1 MAEKFSSSCNKD
13 SGRQETGSGVNSG
26 MPKKTKRNIR
36 HLIAVGSGKGG
47 VGKSTVSALLA
58 VGLAKKGF
66 KVGVL
71 DADITGPSIPKLL
84 GLREAP
90 FSTDSG
96 VVPPKTAWLGIRVMS
111 INLMLDDPTKPVVWR
126 GPLIGNILRQ
136 FWEEVNWGDTEY
148 LVIDLPPGTADPA
161 LTVMQTIDLD
171 GLLVVTAPQ
180 GLSALVVK
188 KMMHMAQMLDVPL
201 LGLVENMGY
210 ALCPECGAKWELF
223 GPSHLKEISDK
234 WNVPVLAEIPVDK
247 EISILGDAGRLEHYV
262 RDSVAENLAEALMA
276 RLPEEAKQK
285 G

>member
-1 MAEKFSSSCNKD
+1 
-13 SGRQETGSGVNSG
+13 
-26 MPKKTKRNIR
+26 
-36 HLIAVGSGKGG
+36 
-47 VGKSTVSALLA
+47 
-58 VGLAKKGF
+58 
-66 KVGVL
+66 
-71 DADITGPSIPKLL
+71 
-84 GLREAP
+84 
-90 FSTDSG
+90 
-96 VVPPKTAWLGIRVMS
+96 MS

-126 GPLIGNILRQ
+126 GPLIGNVLRQ

-148 LVIDLPPGTADPA
+148 LVIDLPPGTADAA

-210 ALCPECGAKWELF
+210 VLCAECGAKWELF